1 MSLLLKERSEKMKE
15 LLLDKLKNVPM
26 SKEDIIE
33 QLESLWSN
41 SVSFLPYNGE
51 IDEDTNIWAKDIV
64 CLNLVIDFIEKN
76 YPED

>member
-1 MSLLLKERSEKMKE
+1 MKE
-15 LLLDKLKNVPM
+15 LLLDKLKNITM

-33 QLESLWSN
+33 QLASLWSN

-51 IDEDTNIWAKDIV
+51 IDEDTNVWAKDIV